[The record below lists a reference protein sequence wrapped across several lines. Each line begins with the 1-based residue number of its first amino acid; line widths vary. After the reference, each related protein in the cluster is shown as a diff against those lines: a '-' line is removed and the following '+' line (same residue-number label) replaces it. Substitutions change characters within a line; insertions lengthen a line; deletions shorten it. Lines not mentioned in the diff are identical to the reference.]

1 MSELADV
8 FDELEDPRAVNA
20 RRHSLHDI
28 LFIALCTV
36 ISGGQTCTDMELF
49 GHAKR
54 DLLESFLGLEN
65 GIPSHDTFSRVLG
78 MLDPEAFRHWFLGF
92 MGQFAEGIE
101 GVVALDGKT
110 LRRSYDRAAG
120 QSPLHLVSAWAEERR
135 LALGQVAVDD
145 KSNEI
150 RAVPQL
156 LEMLSLTGKVVT
168 ADAMHCQ
175 RQVARQVV
183 EGGGDYALA
192 LKGNQGRLHDDVKLF
207 LDDPDTPV
215 ARAVQIG
222 KGHGRIESRIA
233 SVSADVDWLQEQH
246 DWPGLQAVGK
256 VTAIRRKD
264 GKASEESRYY
274 LLSRAW
280 PPERCNDIVRG
291 HWGIE
296 NRLHWVRLHWVLDV
310 TCNEDQARNRK
321 GHCAENLALLRKLAL
336 NLARLEPSKGSMRG
350 KLKRAGWDDNFLINI
365 LSQFTKIHMR

>member
-1 MSELADV
+1 MTELADV
-8 FDELEDPRAVNA
+8 FAELDDPRAVNA
-20 RRHSLHDI
+20 RRHSRHDI

-49 GHAKR
+49 GHAKQ
-54 DLLESFLGLEN
+54 DLLQSFLELEN

-78 MLDPEAFRHWFLGF
+78 MLDPQAFRQWFLEF
-92 MGQFAEGIE
+92 MGRFAAGID

-135 LALGQVAVDD
+135 LVLGQVAVDD

-150 RAVPQL
+150 TAVPQL

-175 RQVARQVV
+175 RQLAQQVV
-183 EGGGDYALA
+183 EQGGDYALA
-192 LKGNQGRLHDDVKLF
+192 LKGNQGTLHDDVKLF
-207 LDDPDTPV
+207 LDDPGTPV
-215 ARAVQIG
+215 AQAAQVG

-256 VTAIRRKD
+256 VTATRRKD
-264 GKASEESRYY
+264 GEASEETRYY
-274 LLSRAW
+274 LLSQAW

-296 NRLHWVRLHWVLDV
+296 NRLHWVLDV

-321 GHCAENLALLRKLAL
+321 GHGAENLALLRKLAL
-336 NLARLEPSKGSMRG
+336 NLARLEPGKGSMRG
-350 KLKRAGWDDNFLINI
+350 KLKRAGWDDGFLINI
-365 LSQFTKIHMR
+365 LSQFANIHMR